1 MKGDVLAIPEL
12 GSIRRFVDVHMID
25 TILGVL
31 DSPSTLAILL
41 TFLDFFQVRLI
52 YHFMLF
58 VLRLHR
64 GAVGCSFHELLVE
77 F

>member
-31 DSPSTLAILL
+31 DSPSTLSILL